1 MCFRLLCLCRNM
13 CSILD
18 LMQGDESELNN
29 YRNNLYSLYKTY
41 KLHKIYLYSLR
52 ALQAIA
58 GIGLTTMTT
67 ANNPYFKDNI
77 DQINIIIWYIS
88 ISNNIINI
96 LLEKS
101 QSYNITDEKLKI
113 RLLMGEAKKYLDNYK
128 DYSLYNNDQ
137 VNKLRYFEK
146 CCSEIIDRT
155 PYEYLIYQGRRP
167 SHATIDIKQ
176 KRLDINRAWEGSD
189 DIQNII
195 IDDL

>member
-1 MCFRLLCLCRNM
+1 M

-18 LMQGDESELNN
+18 LMQGDELEIKN
-29 YRNNLYSLYKTY
+29 YRNNIYTLYKKY

-52 ALQAIA
+52 ALQAVA

-67 ANNPYFKDNI
+67 VNNPYFKDNI

-128 DYSLYNNDQ
+128 DYSLYTNDQ
-137 VNKLRYFEK
+137 VNKLKYFEK
-146 CCSEIIDRT
+146 CYTEIIDRT

-167 SHATIDIKQ
+167 SHATIDVKQ

-195 IDDL
+195 VDDL

>member
-1 MCFRLLCLCRNM
+1 M